1 MFIGMQFVPTP
12 GVSKTSTPSSHRTEM
27 IDPKVGKILDRS
39 CQDCH
44 SNRTVWPWYS
54 RVAPVSWVIS
64 KHVIEGRETLDFSEW
79 ATQPPSDDQRMLI
92 CNAVSDGSMPLSDYA
107 AIHRNARLS
116 KQDVELICA
125 WAAAASTPIASTQ
138 ADKSADN
145 HR

>member
-1 MFIGMQFVPTP
+1 
-12 GVSKTSTPSSHRTEM
+12 M